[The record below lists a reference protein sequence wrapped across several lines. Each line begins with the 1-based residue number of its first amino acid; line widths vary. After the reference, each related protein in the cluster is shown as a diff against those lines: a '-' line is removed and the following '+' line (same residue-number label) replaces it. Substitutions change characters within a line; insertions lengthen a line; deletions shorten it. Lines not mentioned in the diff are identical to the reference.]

1 MRFQNLDLNL
11 LAALDKLIRLQSVSR
26 AADELSITQSAM
38 SNALNRLRL
47 YFEDPLLVQVGR
59 RMELTPRAEALAGPV
74 RDILVRIEAAVATP
88 PVFDPAT
95 STRNVA
101 LMVSDY
107 SLATV
112 VPPFVQQV
120 AREAPSMRLTIKPQ
134 RTYPGLQLERGDT
147 DLLIAPRVYSSPDHP
162 SQTLLRDPMVCI
174 LDATNP
180 AAGHLDLAT
189 FAALEHVAME
199 PPVGGQSYAAHLLRD
214 AGVAVNVAVTTFS
227 FSSLGDLVRGSDRIA
242 LVQRRLARRMVE
254 QDPGLAMA
262 EPPLSMAPLEQ
273 VIQWHSMRDT
283 DPALVWLRERLIASV
298 APDP

>member
-26 AADELSITQSAM
+26 AADELAITQSAM
-38 SNALNRLRL
+38 SNALNRLRQ
-47 YFEDPLLVQVGR
+47 YFDDPLLVQVGR

-88 PVFDPAT
+88 PDFDPAT

-112 VPPFVQQV
+112 VPPFVQRI
-120 AREAPSMRLTIKPQ
+120 AREAPAMRLTIKPQ

-162 SQTLLRDPMVCI
+162 SEALLADPMVCV
-174 LDATNP
+174 LDAANP
-180 AAGHLDLAT
+180 AARHLDLAT
-189 FAALEHVAME
+189 FSELQHVGME

-214 AGVAVNVAVTTFS
+214 AGVSVTMAVTTFS
-227 FSSLGDLVRGSDRIA
+227 FSSLGDLVRGTDRIA
-242 LVQRRLARRMVE
+242 LVQQRLARRMAQE
-254 QDPGLAMA
+254 GGGLAVVD
-262 EPPLSMAPLEQ
+262 PPVPLAPLEQ
-273 VIQWHSMRDT
+273 VVQWHSMRDT
-283 DPALVWLRERLIASV
+283 DPALVWLRRKLAEVV
-298 APDP
+298 ADNS

>member
-47 YFEDPLLVQVGR
+47 YFDDPLLVQVGR

-88 PVFDPAT
+88 PEFDPRT
-95 STRNVA
+95 STRTIA
-101 LMVSDY
+101 LMASDY

-112 VPPFVQQV
+112 VPPFVRRI
-120 AREAPSMRLTIKPQ
+120 ARAAPGIKLAIKAQ

-162 SQTLLRDPMVCI
+162 SDPLLADPMVCVM
-174 LDATNP
+174 DAANP
-180 AAGHLDLAT
+180 LARSMDLKG
-189 FAALEHVAME
+189 FAQAQHVGME

-214 AGVAVNVAVTTFS
+214 AGVEITLAITTFS
-227 FSSLGDLVRGSDRIA
+227 FQSLPDLVRGTDRIA
-242 LVQRRLARRMVE
+242 LVQKRLAERMARE
-254 QDPGLAMA
+254 GGGLAVVD
-262 EPPLSMAPLEQ
+262 PPIPLAPLEQ

-283 DPALVWLRERLIASV
+283 DPALIWLRRQLHDSLAEDA
-298 APDP
+298 